1 MSRLADDSGN
11 YSRLK
16 VGGNDNRRLVCE
28 NNCWQIVGGYDSRLL
43 VGENSF
49 KINNIRIS
57 FRTNNKTT
65 KILKKS

>member
-1 MSRLADDSGN
+1 MVGGI
-11 YSRLK
+11 YSWLK
-16 VGGNDNRRLVCE
+16 VDGNDSRR
-28 NNCWQIVGGYDSRLL
+28 L
-43 VGENSF
+43 VGENNSWQMVGGYVRRRLVGENRF